1 MLGGAPEAAKA
12 AGAMSMRDP
21 MGLVEQH
28 DRLFE
33 VGAFIVAFL
42 LVAALRALL
51 PANEKKKA
59 GQPALFLLLAVVFG
73 AVTALVSAEARIGR
87 ITGFLYTFFLFSS
100 SARSAVLLLLDVLL
114 RRRTH
119 KPTPV
124 IFRDVVQAVVYFVV
138 AILTLHTVGV
148 EPGSILTTS
157 ALLTAALGLALQDTL
172 GNLVNGL
179 ALQMQRPFDVG
190 DWVEYDGV
198 GPPTV
203 GKVTEVNW
211 RATSLMTHDMVEV
224 IVPNGLL
231 AKTSLRNFSRP
242 SMVSRKH
249 VSVTSGYDVPP
260 ERVHEVILAAMR
272 DTEGVLAD
280 PAPSVVTRQFCDAW
294 IEYSVFYF
302 IDDMPSLVTIEGRVR
317 NRIYYAFQ
325 RAGIEFPFPTR
336 TLHVHEVSEETKKRG
351 DDRELEKRDRAL
363 RCVDFLDV
371 LPAPAHRALASEV
384 GVKMYAAGEII
395 VREGEKTSELY
406 IIDKGE
412 VFVEVNKQGGVV
424 PVATLRAGTFF
435 GEMSLMTGEER
446 KATVRAASQCTLLVV
461 DHDAFHHTIAASP
474 EIVERMSEI
483 LARRQDELEE
493 AVLSSPDRK
502 SEPMVDR
509 SARLLSQIRG
519 FFNL

>member
-1 MLGGAPEAAKA
+1 MLGSGAVLE
-12 AGAMSMRDP
+12 MRDP
-21 MGLVEQH
+21 MGLAEH
-28 DRLFE
+28 NDRLFE
-33 VGAFIVAFL
+33 VGAFVFAFV
-42 LVAALRALL
+42 LVATLRAVL
-51 PANEKKKA
+51 PADAKKKA
-59 GQPALFLLLAVVFG
+59 GQPALFLLLAVIFG
-73 AVTALVSAEARIGR
+73 AITALVSEEARIGR

-100 SARSAVLLLLDVLL
+100 SARSSVVLLLDVLL
-114 RRRTH
+114 ARRAG
-119 KPTPV
+119 KATPV

-138 AILTLHTVGV
+138 AIVTLHTVGV

-172 GNLVNGL
+172 GNMVSGL

-190 DWVEYDGV
+190 DWVEVDSPGH
-198 GPPTV
+198 TV
-203 GKVTEVNW
+203 GRVTEVNW
-211 RATSLMTHDMVEV
+211 RATTFMTHDMVEV
-224 IVPNGLL
+224 IVPNGML
-231 AKTSLRNFSRP
+231 AKTGLRNFSRP
-242 SMVSRKH
+242 SKVSRK
-249 VSVTSGYDVPP
+249 SVTVSCGYEVAP
-260 ERVHEVILAAMR
+260 ERVHEVILEAIR
-272 DTEGVLAD
+272 DTGGVLSD
-280 PAPSVVTRQFCDAW
+280 PGPSVVTRHFADAW
-294 IEYSVFYF
+294 IEYTVFYF
-302 IDDMPSLVTIEGRVR
+302 IDEMPSMVVIEGRVR

-336 TLHVHEVSEETKKRG
+336 TLHVHEVSEETKKRTA
-351 DDRELEKRDRAL
+351 DRELEKRDRAL

-371 LPAPAHRALASEV
+371 LPAAAHRALAAEV
-384 GVKMYAAGEII
+384 GVKMFAAGEVI
-395 VREGEKTSELY
+395 VREGDKTSELY

-412 VFVEVNKQGGVV
+412 VLVEVKKQRDVV

-446 KATVRAASQCTLLVV
+446 KATVRAATQCTLLVI

-483 LARRQDELEE
+483 LAKRQEELEE
-493 AVLSSPDRK
+493 AVLSSPDRQ

>member
-1 MLGGAPEAAKA
+1 
-12 AGAMSMRDP
+12 MRDP
-21 MGLVEQH
+21 MGLAEH
-28 DRLFE
+28 NDRLFE
-33 VGAFIVAFL
+33 VGSFVVAFL
-42 LVAALRALL
+42 LVLVLRAVL
-51 PANEKKKA
+51 PNQDKKKA
-59 GQPALFLLLAVVFG
+59 GQPALFLLLAVLFG
-73 AVTALVSAEARIGR
+73 AVTALISAEARVGR

-114 RRRTH
+114 ARRTH
-119 KPTPV
+119 KSTPV
-124 IFRDVVQAVVYFVV
+124 IFRDVVQAVVYFIV

-172 GNLVNGL
+172 GNMVSGL

-190 DWVEYDGV
+190 DWVEVDTA
-198 GPPTV
+198 GPHTI

-211 RATSLMTHDMVEV
+211 RATSFMTHDMVEV
-224 IVPNGLL
+224 IVPNGML
-231 AKTSLRNFSRP
+231 AKTALRNFSRP
-242 SMVSRKH
+242 SNVSRRN
-249 VSVTSGYDVPP
+249 VTVTGGYDVAP

-272 DTEGVLAD
+272 DTGGVLSE

-294 IEYSVFYF
+294 IEYTVFYF
-302 IDDMPSLVTIEGRVR
+302 IDDMPSMLVIEGRVR

-325 RAGIEFPFPTR
+325 RSGIEFPFPTR
-336 TLHVHEVSEETKKRG
+336 TLHVHEVSDETKKRSE
-351 DDRELEKRDRAL
+351 DRELEKRDRAL

-371 LPAPAHRALASEV
+371 LPADAHRALAAEV
-384 GVKMYAAGEII
+384 GVKMFAAGEVI

-412 VFVEVNKQGGVV
+412 VLVEVMKGGDAV

-446 KATVRAASQCTLLVV
+446 KATVRAATQCTLLVV

-474 EIVERMSEI
+474 EIVERMSEV
-483 LARRQDELEE
+483 LAKRQEELEE
-493 AVLSSPDRK
+493 AVLSSPDRH